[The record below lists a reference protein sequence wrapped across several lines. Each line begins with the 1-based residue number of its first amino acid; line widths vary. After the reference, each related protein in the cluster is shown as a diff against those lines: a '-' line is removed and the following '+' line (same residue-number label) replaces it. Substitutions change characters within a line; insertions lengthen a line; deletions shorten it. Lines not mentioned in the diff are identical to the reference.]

1 MTYSKRRYRQHI
13 KMMLLVFSLM
23 LALLH
28 GLDFSSLLLPELID
42 IGTEILSISFSEKI
56 YSSLVAILGTI
67 ILLISFYA
75 LLKRAFKIID
85 GKSDSKVKKAIA
97 QRIYTSLDGFF
108 EKFTVIQVCCK
119 AVRII
124 RKYIST
130 SNFKFILDKQLKITS
145 PLLTFRFSR
154 ILI

>member
-56 YSSLVAILGTI
+56 YSTLVAVLGTI
-67 ILLISFYA
+67 ILLISVCV
-75 LLKRAFKIID
+75 LLKRVFRIID
-85 GKSDSKVKKAIA
+85 GKSDKRIKKALLH
-97 QRIYTSLDGFF
+97 RICTALSAFF
-108 EKFTVIQVCCK
+108 EKFTVKFVYRK
-119 AVRII
+119 AIRIVK
-124 RKYIST
+124 KYVIDLKAKAI
-130 SNFKFILDKQLKITS
+130 FDKQMKM
-145 PLLTFRFSR
+145 PRQLLVLRFSR